1 MFDKIAEIVAEQLN
15 VEKEDITMD
24 TDFKA
29 DLSADSLD
37 LFELVTALEDEYSV
51 EIDSEDLEQL
61 TTMKAVVEYLEKKGI
76 TA

>member
-15 VEKEDITMD
+15 VEVEEITMD

-61 TTMKAVVEYLEKKGI
+61 TTMRAVVEYLEKKGI